1 MLKNVNNSGFL
12 AYFYLILLSIIWG
25 SSFVLMKKGMVASDG
40 SEIFTPFQVAALR
53 MAIAGFVLL
62 PFGLIHR
69 KQINKSNLIPAILVG
84 VTGNGIP
91 AFLFTYAET
100 GINTSLAGMLNAT
113 TPIFAVLISVFVFKN
128 KLLWLNYLGV
138 FLGFCG
144 ALMLVFFGDATTAK
158 ADNQLFYASLV
169 LLACFLYGTSVNIMR
184 QYLHSVKPIAVTS
197 FSLLFV
203 GIPCFIYLLTTNYFE
218 TLFHHP
224 EAYQAMGFIL
234 ILSVVGTAISVVIF
248 YYLIRMTNAVFAS
261 SVTYLIP
268 VTAII
273 LGVFTEGEVIEVK
286 QIMAIFII
294 LGGVWLIN
302 KKK

>member
-1 MLKNVNNSGFL
+1 MLKNANNTGFL
-12 AYFYLILLSIIWG
+12 AYFYLILLSVIWG

-53 MAIAGFVLL
+53 MSIAGFVLL
-62 PFGLIHR
+62 PFGLFHR
-69 KQINKSNLIPAILVG
+69 KEINKSNLIPAILVG

-113 TPIFAVLISVFVFKN
+113 TPIFAVLISVFVFRN

-144 ALMLVFFGDATTAK
+144 ALMLVFLGNSTTSTGN
-158 ADNQLFYASLV
+158 NQFFYASLV

-184 QYLHSVKPIAVTS
+184 QYLHSVKPLAVTS
-197 FSLLFV
+197 FSLLVV
-203 GIPCFIYLLTTNYFE
+203 GIPCFIYLLTTNYFD

-224 EAYQAMGFIL
+224 GAFRAMGFIL

-273 LGVFTEGEVIEVK
+273 LGVLTEGEIIDIK
-286 QIMAIFII
+286 QVVAIFII